1 MRLTLKEKRSVTGVV
16 AARYQ
21 KASKKEKRSMLD
33 EFTQLTGYNRCYASH
48 LLASHGK
55 QLLLNNARFVAK
67 ISERTPHGKQKIYD
81 HNVKSALKMIW
92 GILDCI
98 CAKRLAPMLKEVI
111 SRLEFHQEF
120 SVDDRTRELL
130 LKISPSTIDRL
141 LAEDRKSLNG
151 TSKART
157 RPGTLLKS
165 QIPIKTFSDWN
176 EQRPGF
182 VEIDLV
188 AHEGGVNSGEFI
200 QSLDVTDVCSG
211 WTEVQAVRNKA
222 QIWVFEAIKDI
233 RARLPFELLG
243 IDSDNGGEFIN
254 NQMLR
259 YCQEQKITFTRS
271 RSLRK
276 NDNCFVEQKN
286 YSVVRRAVGYLRYD
300 SEQELKLL
308 NELYSNLRLYTNY
321 FQPVMKMI
329 EKRREGSKVKKQYD
343 QAQTPYQRV
352 VETTE
357 VPEEKK
363 QRLREGYE
371 RANPAQLKREI
382 TRLQNELIKISSKKD
397 KSKDEK
403 NSVCVSTAKGKK

>member
-1 MRLTLKEKRSVTGVV
+1 MMRLTLKEKRSVTGVL

-21 KASKKEKRSMLD
+21 KASKKEKHSMLD

-55 QLLLNNARFVAK
+55 LLLLNNTRFVAK
-67 ISERTPHGKQKIYD
+67 ISKRTPHRKHKTYD

-92 GILDCI
+92 VIMDCI
-98 CAKRLAPMLKEVI
+98 CGKRLAPVLKEVI
-111 SRLEFHQEF
+111 NRLELHQEF
-120 SVDDRTRELL
+120 SVDDKTRELL
-130 LKISPSTIDRL
+130 LKISPSTIDRM
-141 LAEDRKSLNG
+141 LAEDRKSFNPLA
-151 TSKART
+151 KART

-188 AHEGGVNSGEFI
+188 AHEGGINSGEFM
-200 QSLDVTDVCSG
+200 QSLDVVDVCTG

-254 NQMLR
+254 NQLLR
-259 YCQEQKITFTRS
+259 YCQDQKITFTRS
-271 RSLRK
+271 RSSRK

-321 FQPVMKMI
+321 FQPVMKMV
-329 EKRREGSKVKKQYD
+329 EKQRLGSKVKKKYD
-343 QAQTPYQRV
+343 RARTPYERV
-352 VETTE
+352 MESKE
-357 VPEEKK
+357 VSKEKK
-363 QRLREGYE
+363 KGLREEYE
-371 RANPAQLKREI
+371 RVNPAQIKREI

-397 KSKDEK
+397 KIIAEK
-403 NSVCVSTAKGKK
+403 KV

>member
-16 AARYQ
+16 ALRYQ
-21 KASKKEKRSMLD
+21 KASKKEKRAMLD

-55 QLLLNNARFVAK
+55 QALLNNTRFVAK
-67 ISERTPHGKQKIYD
+67 ISKRAPHGRQRIYD
-81 HNVKSALKMIW
+81 HNFKSALKMIW
-92 GILDCI
+92 VIMDCI
-98 CAKRLAPMLKEVI
+98 CGKRLAPMLKEI
-111 SRLEFHQEF
+111 ITRLEFHQEF
-120 SVDDRTRELL
+120 SVDDHTRELL
-130 LKISPSTIDRL
+130 LKVSASTIDRL
-141 LAEDRKSLNG
+141 LAYDRKSLNPLA
-151 TSKART
+151 KART

-188 AHEGGVNSGEFI
+188 AHEGGINSGDFL
-200 QSLDVTDVCSG
+200 QSLDVTDVCTG

-233 RARLPFELLG
+233 RERLPFELLG

-254 NQMLR
+254 NQLLR
-259 YCQEQKITFTRS
+259 YCQDQNITFTRS
-271 RSLRK
+271 RTSRK

-300 SEQELKLL
+300 SEQELKLM
-308 NELYSNLRLYTNY
+308 NELYSKLRLYTNY
-321 FQPVMKMI
+321 YQPVMKLI
-329 EKRREGSKVKKQYD
+329 EKQRVGSKVKKKYD
-343 QAQTPYQRV
+343 RASTPYERV
-352 VETTE
+352 MQSRE
-357 VPEEKK
+357 VSEEKK
-363 QRLREGYE
+363 QRLKQEYEGV
-371 RANPAQLKREI
+371 NPAQIKREI
-382 TRLQNELIKISSKKD
+382 TSLQNELIKISSKKD

-403 NSVCVSTAKGKK
+403 KVVCVKTANGKK